1 MNEKR
6 TNETTTMGRILRW
19 LAGAA
24 TVLLVGHPGAWA
36 ADYPSRPLAI
46 VVPAATGGP
55 TDILARLVAEGMS
68 RQLRQ
73 TVIVENTPGGG
84 GTIALRRVARAEPDG
99 YTLVLANVGMLAATP
114 ALHNDLQYD
123 ALTDLAALA
132 SVADSPMVLSVKND
146 LPATNLAEFADYVRA
161 NAGKLNY
168 GSAGVGSST
177 HLGGILVNTAL
188 GVDVQPI
195 HYRGGGQAITDVMAG
210 HIDYMIE
217 SATTAVASVGSK
229 RVKGLAVLSKS
240 RMSTLPDVPSS
251 DEAGFPD
258 LNFDIWNMLLTPA
271 ATPPDRIETLS
282 EALVALLSEPSF
294 IDKLSQLGL
303 VLPPPAHRGAQ
314 GAADLLRD
322 DTRKWRRILT
332 DAGLAVN

>member
-1 MNEKR
+1 M
-6 TNETTTMGRILRW
+6 NETTTTGCILRW
-19 LAGAA
+19 LAGVA
-24 TVLLVGHPGAWA
+24 TALLAGHAGGVWA

-68 RQLRQ
+68 RQLQQ

-99 YTLVLANVGMLAATP
+99 HTLVLANVGMLAATP
-114 ALHNDLQYD
+114 TLHNDLQYD
-123 ALTDLAALA
+123 ALTDLVALA

-146 LPATNLAEFADYVRA
+146 LPVANLAEFADYVRA

-168 GSAGVGSST
+168 GSAGVGSGT

-229 RVKGLAVLSKS
+229 RVKGLAVLSES

-251 DEAGFPD
+251 AEAGFPD
-258 LNFDIWNMLLTPA
+258 LNFDIWNMLLAPA

-282 EALVALLSEPSF
+282 GALVALLSEPDF
-294 IDKLSQLGL
+294 VDQLSQLGL
-303 VLPPPAHRGAQ
+303 ILPPSAHRSAQ